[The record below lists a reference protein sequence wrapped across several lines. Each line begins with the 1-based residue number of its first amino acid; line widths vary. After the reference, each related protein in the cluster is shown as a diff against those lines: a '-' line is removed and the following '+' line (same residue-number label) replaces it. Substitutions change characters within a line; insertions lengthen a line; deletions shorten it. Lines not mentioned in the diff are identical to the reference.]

1 MMRQSENP
9 FGVGTS
15 VLTAAAA
22 AIAEEITGEERLEEL
37 KKQGSKSAVYNLTAK
52 KKLAT
57 RLFDLKRVVKADI
70 TAADPSGA
78 FDLEEKM
85 DIIFTAWARKD
96 RINKMSND
104 E

>member
-37 KKQGSKSAVYNLTAK
+37 KKQGSKSAVYNVGYQT
-52 KKLAT
+52 
-57 RLFDLKRVVKADI
+57 V
-70 TAADPSGA
+70 
-78 FDLEEKM
+78 
-85 DIIFTAWARKD
+85 
-96 RINKMSND
+96 
-104 E
+104 